1 MAGVQSIERIPYLS
15 PSEQQSKRTFEVN
28 YSSSSNRH
36 VYWSSSQQGSLGP
49 LVVSRV
55 LSCRVYRSPLS
66 QVQGRKLTDRSDLSD
81 LSDPTLESWRLS
93 YFSVVSVSSQAS
105 SSRKKEQVLSL
116 SISIRRPST
125 RLQR

>member
-36 VYWSSSQQGSLGP
+36 VHWSSSQQGSLGP

-66 QVQGRKLTDRSDLSD
+66 QVQGRKLTDRSD